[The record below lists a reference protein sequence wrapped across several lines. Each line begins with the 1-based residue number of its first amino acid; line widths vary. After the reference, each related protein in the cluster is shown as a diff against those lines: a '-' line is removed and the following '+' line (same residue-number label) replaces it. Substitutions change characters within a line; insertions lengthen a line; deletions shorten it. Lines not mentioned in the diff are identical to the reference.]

1 MTQTTN
7 ETATYEDTQTTGWAA
22 WIAFAGVMMMIGG
35 LLNAFYGLI
44 AVINDEWV
52 VWGNRG
58 AVYLDISQWGWVH
71 IVVGL
76 AVVLCGFGVFS
87 GNVFARSVGVLIASL
102 SLIVNFFFVP
112 AYPLWAMTVI
122 VIDALVIWALI
133 VHGREMRT
141 A

>member
-1 MTQTTN
+1 MTQITN
-7 ETATYEDTQTTGWAA
+7 GTATYEDTQTTGWTA